1 MKLYNYQRGD
11 PCPLLN
17 KLSREIS
24 TLPESRQADVLAF
37 IRFLKISLP
46 NEEKIS
52 KDFKEALQDARA
64 TAEENNITQAE
75 IDAEIRAVRD
85 GK

>member
-1 MKLYNYQRGD
+1 MTTFEQT
-11 PCPLLN
+11 LL
-17 KLSREIS
+17 REIS